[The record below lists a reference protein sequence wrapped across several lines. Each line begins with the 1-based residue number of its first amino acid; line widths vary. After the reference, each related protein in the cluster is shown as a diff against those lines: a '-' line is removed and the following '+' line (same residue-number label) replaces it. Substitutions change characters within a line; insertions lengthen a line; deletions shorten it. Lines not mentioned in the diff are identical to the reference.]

1 MVMQPTRRIL
11 LALALLLPL
20 WLGAQAIGD
29 AERQRFEQIKARHD
43 RGEPVSPD
51 EQRFAQDIMAR
62 QRQAAAAQ
70 QNVEYAKTHP
80 AREST
85 GLVPLPDLGA
95 GLYQGEQG
103 GLYPGGQNTPP
114 PAHLKAGLALARQ
127 TIPLDAEGH
136 PSDSG
141 WMVFLTI
148 GMSNTTQESQ
158 AFIRL
163 ARADDGLN
171 PKLVLVDGAQGG
183 QTARITATP
192 DANFWKVVDD
202 RLSAVGV
209 TANQVQAVWLKQANA
224 GPTAPFPSE
233 ARKLQ
238 ADLVATLHNL
248 HDKFPNLKI
257 AYLSSRIYAGYAVTP
272 LNPEPHAYEGGFAVK
287 WTIAG
292 QINGNPE
299 LNYDSSKGAVRSPW
313 IAWGPYLWA
322 DGMKGRKQ
330 DSLIYTGEDLGPD
343 GTHPS
348 ASGQKKVGQLLLD
361 FLKNDSV
368 SRPWFVK

>member
-11 LALALLLPL
+11 AMALLLPL
-20 WLGAQAIGD
+20 WLGAQVVSD
-29 AERQRFEQIKARHD
+29 AERQRFDQIKARHD

-51 EQRFAQDIMAR
+51 EQRFAQDVMAR

-70 QNVEYAKTHP
+70 QNGEYAKTHP
-80 AREST
+80 PREST

-95 GLYQGEQG
+95 GLYQDEQG

-114 PAHLKAGLALARQ
+114 PAHQKAGLALARQ
-127 TIPLDAEGH
+127 TIPLDAEGR

-141 WMVFLTI
+141 RIVFLTI

-163 ARADDGLN
+163 ARADGGLN
-171 PKLVLVDGAQGG
+171 PKLALVDGAQGG
-183 QTARITATP
+183 QTARITANA

-202 RLSAVGV
+202 RLSAAGV
-209 TANQVQAVWLKQANA
+209 TAKQVQAVWLKQANA
-224 GPTAPFPSE
+224 GPTAPFPAE
-233 ARKLQ
+233 TRKLQ
-238 ADLVATLHNL
+238 GDLVATLHNL
-248 HDKFPNLKI
+248 HEKFPNLKI

-292 QINGNPE
+292 QIDGNPE

-330 DSLIYTGEDLGPD
+330 DSLIYTREDLGPD

-361 FLKNDSV
+361 FLKNDPAA
-368 SRPWFVK
+368 RPWFVK